1 MGNQTR
7 SLLLNSHSVILTGLT
22 ISICKLKMIFSFS
35 PLSIC
40 SVLLFSMTNAD
51 LCPEPEVTNGQV
63 SGRTSPDFFYGQ
75 VRCNVGFHLVGNP
88 VIKCR
93 AGTWSGTIPVCAAIG
108 SCPTL
113 PLVENGRNIPIR
125 GSRQSAVRFS
135 CYRGFRLV
143 GEKISHCMGER
154 WSVGRLPV
162 CARATCEEEGME
174 DIPFGE
180 ARRQEEGAVYRYQC
194 EEGVPMEGSCMLY
207 WNGTVPSC
215 LVSPSTPE
223 LEILPSVTLAATDSV
238 TIVVPGYQ
246 VCRSQHSRQIRNKS
260 KHESSSRHNT
270 RATTS

>member
-1 MGNQTR
+1 MGSQTQ
-7 SLLLNSHSVILTGLT
+7 SLLLNSHSVILTVLT

-40 SVLLFSMTNAD
+40 SVLLFSLSNAD
-51 LCPEPEVTNGQV
+51 LCPEPLVTNGQV

-108 SCPTL
+108 SCPAL

-143 GEKISHCMGER
+143 GERISHCMGER
-154 WSVGRLPV
+154 WSVEELPV

-180 ARRQEEGAVYRYQC
+180 ARREEDGAVYRYRC
-194 EEGVPMEGSCMLY
+194 EEGVPMEGSSLLY
-207 WNGTVPSC
+207 CDGRKWNGTVPSC
-215 LVSPSTPE
+215 LVPPSTPD
-223 LEILPSVTLAATDSV
+223 LEILPSVTSTV
-238 TIVVPGYQ
+238 TVLVPGHPVMITCQ
-246 VCRSQHSRQIRNKS
+246 
-260 KHESSSRHNT
+260 SSGHP
-270 RATTS
+270 APQMEIYL